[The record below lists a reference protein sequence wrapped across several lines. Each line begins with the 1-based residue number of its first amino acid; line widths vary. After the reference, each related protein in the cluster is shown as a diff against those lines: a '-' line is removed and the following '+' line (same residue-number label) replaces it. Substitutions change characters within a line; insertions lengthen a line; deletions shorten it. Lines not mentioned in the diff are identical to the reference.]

1 MKNVKNTVFVSIYFD
16 KRYKKDNNKYPIK
29 LRVFSSI
36 DKKTKMYSTKYE
48 LTEQEF
54 NLINS
59 KRLSVKLK
67 PIKDEIQELVSY
79 AQNIANTITP
89 FYFDTFEKK
98 LFNTAQIE
106 TLKAYY
112 FDYIE
117 MFKNQCSLGTLES
130 YKNSLGSILD
140 FAKYKKLNPDKLRLL
155 DITPTFL
162 KEYENF
168 MLNNGK
174 SLTTVGIYLRAL
186 RSVFN
191 KAITNDK
198 TLKDYY
204 PFGKHKYVIPAPRK
218 TKKALTKSE
227 LKLLFE
233 ATPQTPE
240 QEKARDFWF
249 FSYVCNGMN
258 IKDIALLKYK
268 DIDNDTLTFYRAKT
282 INSTRSNLTPISIPL
297 NDFTKKIIQK
307 YGKQYYTPETLV
319 FDILKGTET
328 PQEAHN
334 KIKNFTRYVNQ
345 HVKKLAQNIGITSE
359 ISTYWARH
367 SFATIA
373 IREGATIELI
383 SEALGHTDIKTTQNY
398 FDGFTSEVKKELS
411 KKLLEF

>member
-16 KRYKKDNNKYPIK
+16 KRYKKANNKYPVK

-36 DKKTKMYSTKYE
+36 DKKVKLYATKYE

-54 NLINS
+54 EKINS
-59 KRLSVKLK
+59 KRPNVKFK
-67 PIKDEIQELVSY
+67 NIKDDLQELVSY
-79 AQNIANTITP
+79 AQNIANTINP
-89 FYFDTFEKK
+89 FNFDAFEKK
-98 LFNTAQIE
+98 LFNTPKIE

-112 FDYIE
+112 FNYIK
-117 MFKNQCSLGTLES
+117 MFENQLTVSTIEAYEKSLNSLLDFIK
-130 YKNSLGSILD
+130 YKN
-140 FAKYKKLNPDKLRLL
+140 LNPDKFKLI

-168 MLNNGK
+168 MLNKGK
-174 SLTTVGIYLRAL
+174 SLTTISIYLRTL
-186 RSVFN
+186 KSVFN
-191 KAITNDK
+191 KAISNDD
-198 TLKDYY
+198 TLKNYY
-204 PFGKHKYVIPAPRK
+204 PFGKHKYVIPATRK
-218 TKKALTKSE
+218 VKKALTKSE
-227 LKLLFE
+227 LRLLFE
-233 ATPQTPE
+233 ATPQTKQ

-249 FSYVCNGMN
+249 FSYVCNGIN

-268 DIDNDTLTFYRAKT
+268 NIDNDTLTFYRAKT
-282 INSTRSNLTPISIPL
+282 INSTRSNLTPITIPL
-297 NDFTKKIIQK
+297 NDFAKKIIQK
-307 YGKQYYTPETLV
+307 YGKQYYTPETFI
-319 FDILKGTET
+319 FDILNGTET
-328 PQEAHN
+328 PQEAHY
-334 KIKNFTRYVNQ
+334 KIKKFTRFVNQ
-345 HVKKLAQNIGITSE
+345 HIKKLAKSVGITSE